1 MSNEFNFSVPHV
13 LEDLKLAKNYNNYI
27 ANLVIKFCPNKN
39 GLTLDFGAGT
49 GHITKKCIKHIPN
62 INVIELD
69 SNLRKRLRKNGFN
82 TFESIYKISNESID
96 YIYSLNVLEHIQD
109 DKKCIQEFY
118 SKLKPGGKLFLF
130 LPAFNI
136 LYSSLDRKAEHFRRY
151 TKNTLIRK
159 IHDESFVVKHCYYV
173 DSMGFFMGLIFK
185 YYGSKTGDVRRAD
198 IVFFDR
204 FIFPI
209 SKLFDSFFGQYFGKN
224 IVLIA
229 KKI

>member
-96 YIYSLNVLEHIQD
+96 SK
-109 DKKCIQEFY
+109 DKFNT
-118 SKLKPGGKLFLF
+118 KLKHFIQGDKIISLYIMNQMLKFLY
-130 LPAFNI
+130 PCN
-136 LYSSLDRKAEHFRRY
+136 
-151 TKNTLIRK
+151 
-159 IHDESFVVKHCYYV
+159 
-173 DSMGFFMGLIFK
+173 
-185 YYGSKTGDVRRAD
+185 
-198 IVFFDR
+198 
-204 FIFPI
+204 
-209 SKLFDSFFGQYFGKN
+209 
-224 IVLIA
+224 
-229 KKI
+229 